1 MYRIVVGRGNNRHT
15 FDVPPARDR
24 VGRDKIA
31 EDLKNFLF
39 RPAMLAR

>member
-1 MYRIVVGRGNNRHT
+1 MKIVVGRGRNRHV
-15 FDVPPARDR
+15 FEVPSI
-24 VGRDKIA
+24 RDKIGRERVA